1 MSPTCP
7 LCHILDHTSHYI
19 QNISS
24 WQHLHLPFLS
34 HVLHIMFTKQT
45 VFLLRPLF
53 ILRFF
58 PAFPCPVNSFIFSS
72 VSIRKKPGCTFA
84 WFPFNSSVFDLVVL
98 CDLESPPTNFQTC
111 HLQYSKIATV
121 VFHFLSLYYFT
132 FLYYSQYFVTLS
144 EKSSVRIVTRYP
156 FCCAICTNICP
167 RCTDIASEL
176 KRQNYKQLLTIRTN
190 KVFYRLKISSIHFL
204 FCEILIL
211 SLM

>member
-1 MSPTCP
+1 MSFT
-7 LCHILDHTSHYI
+7 LCSPNRQLSC
-19 QNISS
+19 
-24 WQHLHLPFLS
+24 LVLFLS
-34 HVLHIMFTKQT
+34 SVF
-45 VFLLRPLF
+45 FLLSLVQS
-53 ILRFF
+53 IVSYF
-58 PAFPCPVNSFIFSS
+58 PQFQSERSLVVYLLGFHF
-72 VSIRKKPGCTFA
+72 
-84 WFPFNSSVFDLVVL
+84 VFDLVVL

-144 EKSSVRIVTRYP
+144 VKSSVRIVTRYP
-156 FCCAICTNICP
+156 FCCAICTNIYP

>member
-1 MSPTCP
+1 
-7 LCHILDHTSHYI
+7 
-19 QNISS
+19 
-24 WQHLHLPFLS
+24 
-34 HVLHIMFTKQT
+34 MFTKQT
-45 VFLLRPLF
+45 AFLLRPLF

-72 VSIRKKPGCTFA
+72 VSIRKKPGCIFA
-84 WFPFNSSVFDLVVL
+84 WFPFCFWSCGSLRSREPSNKLSDMSLAVFKD
-98 CDLESPPTNFQTC
+98 S
-111 HLQYSKIATV
+111 HRSIS
-121 VFHFLSLYYFT
+121 LSLYYFT

-144 EKSSVRIVTRYP
+144 VKSSVRIVTRYP
-156 FCCAICTNICP
+156 FCCAICTNIYP

-211 SLM
+211 SLMWGSLRVNSESLWCLEEPCICNMLFKSCS

>member
-1 MSPTCP
+1 MSFT
-7 LCHILDHTSHYI
+7 LCSPNRQLSCFV
-19 QNISS
+19 
-24 WQHLHLPFLS
+24 LFLS
-34 HVLHIMFTKQT
+34 SVF
-45 VFLLRPLF
+45 FLLSLVQS
-53 ILRFF
+53 IVSYF
-58 PAFPCPVNSFIFSS
+58 PQFQSERSLVVYLLGFHF
-72 VSIRKKPGCTFA
+72 
-84 WFPFNSSVFDLVVL
+84 VFDLVVL

-144 EKSSVRIVTRYP
+144 VKSSVRIVTRYP
-156 FCCAICTNICP
+156 FCCAICTNIYP